1 MNRTER
7 GGKLLGPVLA
17 GFFIM
22 GFCDLV
28 APITGRIGD
37 EFPAGQQGAVSFLP
51 TMVFLWFLV
60 LSTPVA
66 ALMNRWGRKATA
78 LVGYGFTIAGMLVP
92 YAAGAGCSLV
102 WYFVGFGL
110 LGIGNTF
117 VQVAVNPLLATI
129 VPGERMTS
137 YLTVGQIF
145 RNTSLLL
152 LAPLVTGLVA
162 WTGSWR
168 LLLPIY
174 AGLTVLG
181 GVWLQMTAIPEPPR
195 RAHTAGFG
203 ECFRL
208 LKNPRVLI
216 STAGVACFIA
226 GDVGIGFLV
235 VDPHHDGILRLP
247 HRRDTGR
254 SVAVDALLRR
264 EIPGLEHGRS
274 LAAGPGAGL
283 RAERSGNLYGN
294 RSVGIRHGVRLRH
307 VLCRGDKGRSGTGQ
321 RGGGTDDSGHLRR
334 SRIGSGLR
342 GGDPCDGRSAHGN
355 ALRGGVPG
363 LHALGCTPA
372 ATKMNIIKTYMRKL
386 GLTLLLVCAAWG
398 ASAQR
403 PRTMVEWGVI
413 GGINVPDY
421 TTNMDAT
428 DIRNKMGWQAG
439 IVTAVKFGAVAV
451 EPQILY
457 VRQGLR
463 IRPEGGEE
471 LNLKSNSI
479 DVPVLAS
486 FRLLNPLRIYAGPVF
501 TVMNDCKQKSG
512 GDLLDF
518 GRIRPS
524 LSYTVGAG
532 VVLLRHLLIDVRY
545 NGQFRSKH
553 DVVLPDG
560 RQLDKLR
567 TYNVALSV
575 GYIF

>member
-1 MNRTER
+1 
-7 GGKLLGPVLA
+7 
-17 GFFIM
+17 
-22 GFCDLV
+22 
-28 APITGRIGD
+28 
-37 EFPAGQQGAVSFLP
+37 
-51 TMVFLWFLV
+51 
-60 LSTPVA
+60 
-66 ALMNRWGRKATA
+66 
-78 LVGYGFTIAGMLVP
+78 
-92 YAAGAGCSLV
+92 
-102 WYFVGFGL
+102 
-110 LGIGNTF
+110 
-117 VQVAVNPLLATI
+117 
-129 VPGERMTS
+129 
-137 YLTVGQIF
+137 
-145 RNTSLLL
+145 
-152 LAPLVTGLVA
+152 
-162 WTGSWR
+162 
-168 LLLPIY
+168 
-174 AGLTVLG
+174 
-181 GVWLQMTAIPEPPR
+181 
-195 RAHTAGFG
+195 
-203 ECFRL
+203 
-208 LKNPRVLI
+208 
-216 STAGVACFIA
+216 
-226 GDVGIGFLV
+226 
-235 VDPHHDGILRLP
+235 
-247 HRRDTGR
+247 
-254 SVAVDALLRR
+254 
-264 EIPGLEHGRS
+264 
-274 LAAGPGAGL
+274 
-283 RAERSGNLYGN
+283 
-294 RSVGIRHGVRLRH
+294 
-307 VLCRGDKGRSGTGQ
+307 
-321 RGGGTDDSGHLRR
+321 
-334 SRIGSGLR
+334 
-342 GGDPCDGRSAHGN
+342 
-355 ALRGGVPG
+355 
-363 LHALGCTPA
+363 
-372 ATKMNIIKTYMRKL
+372 MNIKKTYMRKL

>member
-1 MNRTER
+1 
-7 GGKLLGPVLA
+7 
-17 GFFIM
+17 
-22 GFCDLV
+22 
-28 APITGRIGD
+28 
-37 EFPAGQQGAVSFLP
+37 
-51 TMVFLWFLV
+51 
-60 LSTPVA
+60 
-66 ALMNRWGRKATA
+66 
-78 LVGYGFTIAGMLVP
+78 
-92 YAAGAGCSLV
+92 
-102 WYFVGFGL
+102 
-110 LGIGNTF
+110 
-117 VQVAVNPLLATI
+117 
-129 VPGERMTS
+129 
-137 YLTVGQIF
+137 
-145 RNTSLLL
+145 
-152 LAPLVTGLVA
+152 
-162 WTGSWR
+162 
-168 LLLPIY
+168 
-174 AGLTVLG
+174 
-181 GVWLQMTAIPEPPR
+181 
-195 RAHTAGFG
+195 
-203 ECFRL
+203 
-208 LKNPRVLI
+208 
-216 STAGVACFIA
+216 
-226 GDVGIGFLV
+226 
-235 VDPHHDGILRLP
+235 
-247 HRRDTGR
+247 
-254 SVAVDALLRR
+254 
-264 EIPGLEHGRS
+264 
-274 LAAGPGAGL
+274 
-283 RAERSGNLYGN
+283 
-294 RSVGIRHGVRLRH
+294 
-307 VLCRGDKGRSGTGQ
+307 
-321 RGGGTDDSGHLRR
+321 
-334 SRIGSGLR
+334 
-342 GGDPCDGRSAHGN
+342 
-355 ALRGGVPG
+355 
-363 LHALGCTPA
+363 
-372 ATKMNIIKTYMRKL
+372 MNIKKTYMRKL

-486 FRLLNPLRIYAGPVF
+486 LRLLNPLRIYAGPVF

>member
-1 MNRTER
+1 
-7 GGKLLGPVLA
+7 
-17 GFFIM
+17 
-22 GFCDLV
+22 
-28 APITGRIGD
+28 
-37 EFPAGQQGAVSFLP
+37 
-51 TMVFLWFLV
+51 
-60 LSTPVA
+60 
-66 ALMNRWGRKATA
+66 
-78 LVGYGFTIAGMLVP
+78 
-92 YAAGAGCSLV
+92 
-102 WYFVGFGL
+102 
-110 LGIGNTF
+110 
-117 VQVAVNPLLATI
+117 
-129 VPGERMTS
+129 
-137 YLTVGQIF
+137 
-145 RNTSLLL
+145 
-152 LAPLVTGLVA
+152 
-162 WTGSWR
+162 
-168 LLLPIY
+168 
-174 AGLTVLG
+174 
-181 GVWLQMTAIPEPPR
+181 
-195 RAHTAGFG
+195 
-203 ECFRL
+203 
-208 LKNPRVLI
+208 
-216 STAGVACFIA
+216 
-226 GDVGIGFLV
+226 
-235 VDPHHDGILRLP
+235 
-247 HRRDTGR
+247 
-254 SVAVDALLRR
+254 
-264 EIPGLEHGRS
+264 
-274 LAAGPGAGL
+274 
-283 RAERSGNLYGN
+283 
-294 RSVGIRHGVRLRH
+294 
-307 VLCRGDKGRSGTGQ
+307 
-321 RGGGTDDSGHLRR
+321 
-334 SRIGSGLR
+334 
-342 GGDPCDGRSAHGN
+342 
-355 ALRGGVPG
+355 
-363 LHALGCTPA
+363 
-372 ATKMNIIKTYMRKL
+372 MNIIKTYMRKL